1 MLLGWCVCFVFVFSF
16 LERARVFIW
25 TFPMWSVVD
34 SASKWADYQV
44 RHILQSHTHTHKM
57 VKNKTKKNR
66 ISYRNIRW
74 SSPPPMHPAPSRRC
88 CKSGRL
94 LTVHWLLVADQ
105 SAGGGLGF
113 PRGGACRL
121 QGPTE
126 CRDNA
131 EDSHSPPPTAPVFP
145 SYFSFEPKKPGLYSS
160 LLAPG
165 TKHSISDRAAG
176 TTSHPALSPTSSV

>member
-1 MLLGWCVCFVFVFSF
+1 MF
-16 LERARVFIW
+16 LFGRSRCG
-25 TFPMWSVVD
+25 VVD

-44 RHILQSHTHTHKM
+44 RHILQSHTKWS
-57 VKNKTKKNR
+57 KRKKR
-66 ISYRNIRW
+66 ISDRNIRW

-94 LTVHWLLVADQ
+94 LTLHWLLVADQ

-121 QGPTE
+121 HWPTE

-145 SYFSFEPKKPGLYSS
+145 SYFFEPKNLGYIPACWPLELNILSATVLQAQRLILPFPPPAQLIFNSVKVHFLS
-160 LLAPG
+160 LTPPL
-165 TKHSISDRAAG
+165 
-176 TTSHPALSPTSSV
+176 LV